1 MKNKLIFRV
10 LGSLASALIIASIF
24 IPFVSVTGYS
34 QSLWET
40 HSALGTIYL
49 PIMLLVF
56 GVIGVLVFSTGF
68 KTELAYASA
77 GGLLFFLIIE
87 TVPVINQNLFSTL
100 GVGYYCL
107 AIGTLLI
114 IVMAFLCGLKVK
126 QKVVT
131 EKVVEDTK
139 QVSMIDQIDKLYN
152 DQTENQNLNE
162 NNELNNII
170 QPLPISEISQIS
182 VENNSQIENN
192 VGNQIEDLNTES
204 ISSQNLN
211 FSSNDVIPNSQV
223 TTVSLDNVNSNVNV
237 ESNGVEEKFDVNA
250 NFQSEQ
256 INPISS
262 PFNEPVIQNLE
273 STSVINPVIAEFNNP
288 VQNITQENVIP
299 VTSNIQNLD
308 NSVSSPF
315 NEPVMQNLESTN
327 VINPVIAE
335 FNNPVQNIT
344 QENVIP
350 VTSNIQN
357 LDNSVSSPFSEPV
370 MQNLESTNVIN
381 PVITEFNNPIPSQS
395 SFIPNNS
402 FTESQVNENINEVN
416 TTEEI
421 KPLDNDKKFDV
432 MGEPTNNSS
441 NLDIFG

>member
-315 NEPVMQNLESTN
+315 
-327 VINPVIAE
+327 
-335 FNNPVQNIT
+335 
-344 QENVIP
+344 
-350 VTSNIQN
+350 
-357 LDNSVSSPFSEPV
+357 SEPV